1 MRKFSLFLALVLLFA
16 ALGLPVLAVTQASRV
31 DNRSAVASDGTCQV
45 SLSVTLHLEQPVDD
59 LTFPIPGDARDV
71 TLGTGAARMTRE
83 GSFLEVELGE
93 MVAGDFSFTIF
104 YTLPAVVSQN
114 TVGQSVLTLPLLCG
128 FRYGVEAMS
137 FTVTLPGDVT
147 EKPAFTS
154 TYDQATIEQSLAVT
168 VSGSQIT
175 GQVTKALNDRD
186 SLSMTLVV
194 PQEMF
199 QLEEPI
205 VITTQWTTLAMT
217 IAAVVALVYWL
228 VFLRCLP
235 PRGQRT
241 TTAPDGLTAGDLGP
255 VLTAVGTDLTL
266 MVLSWAQLGYILI
279 HLDDNG
285 RVILHKRM
293 EMGNERS
300 AYENR
305 IFRELFGRRRLI
317 DGTGYHYAMLCR
329 KVAGDKPRIHGL
341 YRRRSGNPR
350 LFRLLASL
358 VGLFGGLGIAIDLAG
373 LSPLR
378 VPIMVLG
385 VGLGLVSAWC
395 IQSGCRYW
403 HLRRGRSFF
412 LGLGCCLLWLLAGA
426 AAGQSLNGLI
436 VVLLELLAGFA
447 GAYGGQRTEMGMQM
461 MSQVLGLRRY
471 LKTASRDD
479 LRRILGENPEY
490 YYTLAPYALALG
502 VDNAFARCFGSL
514 RLTACPYMTS
524 GMDGHMTAW
533 EWSRFLRRAAQ
544 TLDQRQQMWLE
555 RILGK

>member
-385 VGLGLVSAWC
+385 GGLGLVSAWC

-447 GAYGGQRTEMGMQM
+447 GAYGGQRTELGMQM

-471 LKTASRDD
+471 LKTSSRDD

>member
-329 KVAGDKPRIHGL
+329 KIAGDKPRIHGL

-385 VGLGLVSAWC
+385 GGLGLVSAWC

-447 GAYGGQRTEMGMQM
+447 GAYGGQRTELGMQM

-471 LKTASRDD
+471 LKTSSRDD

>member
-293 EMGNERS
+293 EMGNERI